1 MAGVP
6 IETPASLAEIT
17 QWGVIPVV
25 VLDEAVHAE
34 TLGEALI
41 AGGLPVA
48 EVTFRT
54 SAAAE
59 AIRRLVARGDILVGA
74 GTVLTVDQLE
84 EAVAAGARFVVSPG
98 LSAEVVRRAQE
109 IGIPI
114 LPGIGT
120 ATELMAAKALGLTT
134 VKFFP
139 AAILGGAPA
148 IKALAGAFPG
158 MHFVPTGGVNPGNLS
173 DYLGLEVVPAVGGS
187 WMVPSKLVASGD
199 VDALTQ
205 LVRDAVAAAAA
216 IR

>member
-74 GTVLTVDQLE
+74 GTVLTIDQLE

-114 LPGIGT
+114 VPGIGT

-139 AAILGGAPA
+139 AAVLGGAPA
-148 IKALAGAFPG
+148 IKALSSAFPG
-158 MHFVPTGGVNPGNLS
+158 MRFVPTGGVNPGNLA